1 MTVQDVLRPNLKPLP
16 RRLPRKRIFQRTKI
30 CRWCGVLA
38 RGTYTQLS
46 DLVRSAYVDR
56 CSCSLSTGRRWQES
70 IKACSELVSFRN
82 VTGSKALDHSYAP
95 ALGKDSLHLSD
106 VWEHDV
112 VLWFVALH

>member
-1 MTVQDVLRPNLKPLP
+1 MEE
-16 RRLPRKRIFQRTKI
+16 
-30 CRWCGVLA
+30 A
-38 RGTYTQLS
+38 
-46 DLVRSAYVDR
+46 
-56 CSCSLSTGRRWQES
+56 